1 MKKKILILFLI
12 SILTW
17 ATQIE
22 SKPRVTVINPSNGFV
37 LSGPNGQL
45 DNPNAIIQEFKLL
58 NANRVSS
65 YIINTGIFDQNIEQN
80 NTPGFEWPKGNAQGA
95 NAIFTAGLTIAGKIG
110 GQLKMVA
117 ASYEGE
123 WAPGYAINGTA
134 FTDSRFKLYSIYS
147 TDNANNNPDYAN
159 WGEMVP
165 FGAPYVDEN
174 ENGQYDPGTD
184 IPGIKNASQTIFV
197 CLTDGFQDQHNSS
210 EGFGGG
216 TTPMYAEMAL
226 TAWSYN
232 ISGIEDM
239 QFLRFTVVNKNT
251 LSWDSTFFG
260 IVVDPDLGDA
270 TDDWIGCDVSKNM
283 AYCYNSDNDDGGGG
297 PGTYGTNPP
306 ASGMD
311 FFRSPVNKSVN
322 PPDTLG
328 LTSFVYF
335 TNPGSGQAVC
345 ERDPDN
351 PTESYRY
358 LQGLKSDGTSWLN
371 PAFSPP
377 RKTVFCY
384 PGDPEGNST
393 SDTNWAENDG
403 RINNCDADTTGSVE
417 PSPGGDRRFIFNSG
431 SFQFQMNPGDT
442 QTVVLA
448 QFATR
453 GNNNLN
459 SVTKLKQMDVT
470 AQKLFD
476 ADFNVI
482 PPPPIPNSSFS
493 VQQIGG
499 ESSSFVN
506 LTLSWQDNSEGY
518 RFWDS
523 VFALPDTMNI
533 YHFQGYEVYEVK
545 KDASS
550 LPDFSDPSSIN
561 DNLTL
566 LAIFDKIDSVGII
579 QDSLSMGISVSGQE
593 QYGYFPVVPP
603 YTYTTPAGFPNTG
616 LFRNLKI
623 TKTNYPDLYGGNSN
637 LIYGQEYKFVI
648 VAYAYSANAPRGL
661 HVVRSPMN
669 PFSIIPT
676 APVAGTQ
683 TNYTN
688 GDTLN
693 TNRRDLGVAPI
704 ILNSEALIDATYR
717 VQFNSPDTSYNIQ
730 RSIDGGAFGNLAQ
743 NLKISSGSRNFD
755 GIEFGVNRITRTG
768 VIRDT
773 IENPAVNQSRQYGWS
788 YEPAG
793 NRFVEGSKN
802 VLSNDRPYQSQLMGL
817 SWPTQGTYTNLGS
830 LVTATGLKNV
840 EVEFTGTGG
849 AGQMAYRYRIT
860 GPITYAYQDQVEV
873 PFRAYEVDPTDS
885 TGTRRQINV
894 AFLVADSTTT
904 TWSPTADS
912 LGGRIVTYFFR
923 STYSS
928 TPDPFYTSKNL
939 FLQQSQTDIYYV
951 WSPKLVSP
959 GATYTV
965 GDKMGIYPYMVT
977 RPFIEPGFP
986 LYYQFTV
993 SGTTVSNQVAVSRND
1008 LEKIRVVPNPYLGFN
1023 VLETSS
1029 SNRFITFRRLPEVC
1043 SIKIY
1048 TLNGDLIKTINK
1060 DNTTSDQQWNLRT
1073 FEDVPVAS
1081 GMYIALIDAP
1091 GIGQKIIKLA
1101 IFTGQERADF

>member
-1 MKKKILILFLI
+1 MKTKILILFLI

-17 ATQIE
+17 SVQLE
-22 SKPRVTVINPSNGFV
+22 SKPRVTVINPDNGFV
-37 LSGPNGQL
+37 LSGPGIV
-45 DNPNAIIQEFKLL
+45 DNNAVIQEFVLL
-58 NANRVSS
+58 TANRIKS
-65 YIINTGIFDQNIEQN
+65 YVINTGIFDQNIETV
-80 NTPGFEWPKGNAQGA
+80 NTPGFEWPKNNEQHA
-95 NAIFTAGLTIAGKIG
+95 NAIFTAGLTIAAKIDG
-110 GQLKMVA
+110 NLKMAA
-117 ASYEGE
+117 ASYSGE
-123 WAPGYAINGTA
+123 WSPGYAIDGQE
-134 FTDSRFKLYSIYS
+134 FTDSRFKLYSIFS

-174 ENGQYDPGTD
+174 NNGVYDPGTD
-184 IPGIKNASQTIFV
+184 IPGVKNASQTIFI
-197 CLTDGFQDQHNSS
+197 CLTDGFQDQHSVG

-216 TTPMYAEMAL
+216 TLPMYAQMQM
-226 TAWSYN
+226 TAWAYN

-239 QFLRFTVVNKNT
+239 QFLRFVVTNKNT
-251 LSWDSTFFG
+251 IAWDSTFFG
-260 IVVDPDLGDA
+260 VVVDPDLGDA
-270 TDDWIGCDVSKNM
+270 TDDWIGCDTANNM
-283 AYCYNSDNDDGGGG
+283 AFCYNSDNDDGGGG
-297 PGTYGTNPP
+297 AGTYGANPP

-311 FFRSPVNKSVN
+311 FFVSPVNRNVN

-335 TNPGSGQAVC
+335 INTNTPGATC
-345 ERDPDN
+345 ERDPND
-351 PTESYRY
+351 PIEAYRY
-358 LQGLKSDGTSWLN
+358 LQGRKSDGTSWVD
-371 PAFSPP
+371 PTQIPP
-377 RKTVFCY
+377 KKTVFTF
-384 PGDPEGNST
+384 PGDPET
-393 SDTNWAENDG
+393 NDG
-403 RINNCDADTTGSVE
+403 WTETKGRIDNCGSDSTGAIIS
-417 PSPGGDRRFIFNSG
+417 PNPGGDRRFIFNSG
-431 SFQFQMNPGDT
+431 STSFRMNPGDS
-442 QTVVLA
+442 QVVVLA
-448 QFATR
+448 QFVAR
-453 GNNNLN
+453 GDNNLK
-459 SVTKLKQMDVT
+459 SVTTLKRLDQT

-482 PPPPIPNSSFS
+482 PPPSTPISTHSIQR
-493 VQQIGG
+493 VGG
-499 ESSSFVN
+499 ETSSFVN
-506 LTLSWQDNSEGY
+506 LTLSWQANAENY

-523 VFALPDTMNI
+523 VFAPPDTMNI
-533 YHFQGYEVYEVK
+533 YEFQGYEIYEVK
-545 KDASS
+545 KSAGT
-550 LPDFSDPSSIN
+550 LPDFSVPSTIN
-561 DNLTL
+561 NDLTL
-566 LAIFDKIDSVGII
+566 LAIFDKIDGVGII
-579 QDSLSMGISVSGQE
+579 QDSLSLGISVNGQE
-593 QYGYFPVVPP
+593 QYGYFQVVPP
-603 YTYTTPAGFPNTG
+603 YSYTTPSGFPNSG
-616 LFRNLKI
+616 LFRSLQI
-623 TKTNYPDLYGGNSN
+623 TKTNYPNEYGGNSQ
-637 LIYGQEYKFVI
+637 LIYGQEYKYII
-648 VAYAYSANAPRGL
+648 VAYAYSPSAPRGL
-661 HVVRSPMN
+661 HVQRSPLTS
-669 PFSIIPT
+669 FSVIPT

-693 TNRRDLGVAPI
+693 TNRRDLGVAPV
-704 ILNSEALIDATYR
+704 ILDANSLIDATYR
-717 VQFNSPDTSYNIQ
+717 VQFNSPDTTYNIM
-730 RSIDGGAFGNLAQ
+730 RSTDGGAFSNIAQ
-743 NLKISSGSRNFD
+743 NVTISSGARNFD
-755 GIEFGVNRITRTG
+755 GVEFGVNKITKTG

-802 VLSNDRPYQSQLMGL
+802 VLSNDRPYQSQLMAL
-817 SWPTQGTYTNLGS
+817 SWPTQGTYTNLAS
-830 LVTATGLKNV
+830 LVTATGLRNV
-840 EVEFTGTGG
+840 EIEFTGTGG
-849 AGQMAYRYRIT
+849 AGQMAYRYRINT
-860 GPITYAYQDQVEV
+860 AINYAYQDFVEV

-885 TGTRRQINV
+885 TGATRRQINV

-951 WSPKLVSP
+951 WSPKLISP

-965 GDKMGIYPYMVT
+965 GDKMGIYPYMIT

-1008 LEKIRVVPNPYLGFN
+1008 LEKIRAVPNPYLGFN

-1043 SIKIY
+1043 TIKIY
-1048 TLNGDLIKTINK
+1048 TLNGDLIKTIGK

>member
-1 MKKKILILFLI
+1 MKTKILILFLI
-12 SILTW
+12 SILIGG
-17 ATQIE
+17 AQLE
-22 SKPRVTVINPSNGFV
+22 AKPRVTVVNPSNGFV

-45 DNPNAIIQEFKLL
+45 DNPNAVIQEFKLL

-80 NTPGFEWPKGNAQGA
+80 NSPGFEWPKGNPQGA

-123 WAPGYAINGTA
+123 WAPGYAINGVA

-184 IPGIKNASQTIFV
+184 IPGIKNASQTIFI

-216 TTPMYAEMAL
+216 TTPMYAELAL
-226 TAWSYN
+226 TAWAYN

-239 QFLRFTVVNKNT
+239 QFLRFNVVNKN
-251 LSWDSTFFG
+251 SIAWDSTFFG

-270 TDDWIGCDVSKNM
+270 TDDWIGCDTNLNM
-283 AYCYNSDNDDGGGG
+283 GYCYNSDNDDGGGG
-297 PGTYGTNPP
+297 PGTYGSNPP

-351 PTESYRY
+351 PTEAYRY
-358 LQGLKSDGTSWLN
+358 LQGIKSDGTSWLD
-371 PAFSPP
+371 PTTTPP
-377 RKTVFCY
+377 TRTVFCY
-384 PGDPEGNST
+384 PGQPEGSAGWT
-393 SDTNWAENDG
+393 ESDG
-403 RINNCDADTTGSVE
+403 RINNCDGDTTGSVD

-431 SFQFQMNPGDT
+431 SYQFRMNPGDT

-459 SVTKLKQMDVT
+459 SVTKLKQLDAT

-482 PPPPIPNSSFS
+482 PPPPIPNSTHSI
-493 VQQIGG
+493 QQIGG
-499 ESSSFVN
+499 EGSSFVN
-506 LTLSWQDNSEGY
+506 LTLSWQDNAESY

-533 YHFQGYEVYEVK
+533 YYFQGYEVYEVK
-545 KDASS
+545 KDATT

-566 LAIFDKIDSVGII
+566 LAIFDKKDSIGVI
-579 QDSLSMGISVSGQE
+579 QDSLSLGISVNGQE

-603 YTYTTPAGFPNTG
+603 YTYTTPAGFPNSG

-648 VAYAYSANAPRGL
+648 VAYAYSATAPRGL
-661 HVVRSPMN
+661 HVVRSPLN
-669 PFSIIPT
+669 PFTIVPT

-683 TNYTN
+683 TNYAN

-704 ILNSEALIDATYR
+704 ILNSQALIDATYR

-730 RSIDGGAFGNLAQ
+730 KSVDGGAFTNLAQ

-755 GIEFGVNRITRTG
+755 GIEFGVNKITKSG

-773 IENPAVNQSRQYGWS
+773 ISNPSVNQSRQYGFS
-788 YEPAG
+788 YEPAA
-793 NRFVEGSKN
+793 NKFVEGSKYL
-802 VLSNDRPYQSQLMGL
+802 LSNDRPYQSQLMAL
-817 SWPTQGTYTNLGS
+817 SWPTQGTYTNLQS
-830 LVTATGLKNV
+830 LVKANELKNV
-840 EVEFTGTGG
+840 EIEFTGTGG
-849 AGQMAYRYRIT
+849 AGQMAYRYRVLSNIN
-860 GPITYAYQDQVEV
+860 YAYQDFVEV

-894 AFLVADSTTT
+894 AFVVADSTTT

-912 LGGRIVTYFFR
+912 LGGKFVTYFFR

-939 FLQQSQTDIYYV
+939 FLQQGQTDIYYV

-965 GDKMGIYPYMVT
+965 GDKMGIYPYMIT
-977 RPFIEPGFP
+977 RPFIEPGYP

-993 SGTTVSNQVAVSRND
+993 SGTTISNQTAVTRND

-1029 SNRFITFRRLPEVC
+1029 SNRFVTFRRLPEVC
-1043 SIKIY
+1043 TIKIY
-1048 TLNGDLIKTINK
+1048 TLNGDLIKSISK

-1091 GIGQKIIKLA
+1091 GIGQKVIKLA

>member
-1 MKKKILILFLI
+1 MKTKILLLFLI
-12 SILTW
+12 SVMLW

-22 SKPRVTVINPSNGFV
+22 AKPRVTIVNPNNGFV
-37 LSGPNGQL
+37 LSGPNGF
-45 DNPNAIIQEFKLL
+45 DSPNAIIQEFELL
-58 NANRVSS
+58 DANRVSS

-80 NTPGFEWPKGNAQGA
+80 NSPGFEWPKGNPQGA
-95 NAIFTAGLTIAGKIG
+95 NAIFTAGLTIAAKID
-110 GQLKMVA
+110 GQLKMCA

-123 WAPGYAINGTA
+123 WAPGYCVNGEA
-134 FTDSRFKLYSIYS
+134 FTDTRFKLYKINS
-147 TDNANNNPDYAN
+147 TDNANNNPDYAA
-159 WGEMVP
+159 WGDMVP
-165 FGAPYVDEN
+165 FGAPYVDKN
-174 ENGQYDPGTD
+174 GNGQYDPGTD
-184 IPGIKNASQTIFV
+184 IPGIKDASQTIFV

-216 TTPMYAEMAL
+216 TTPMYAQLQL

-239 QFLRFTVVNKNT
+239 QFLRFVVSNKNT
-251 LSWDSTFFG
+251 IAWDSTFFG

-270 TDDWIGCDVSKNM
+270 TDDWIGCDVPKNM
-283 AYCYNSDNDDGGGG
+283 AFCYNSDNDDGGGG

-311 FFRSPVNKSVN
+311 FFRSPVNFSVN

-358 LQGLKSDGTSWLN
+358 LQGVKSDGTSWLN

-377 RKTVFCY
+377 KKTVFCY
-384 PGDPEGNST
+384 PGDPATNTT

-403 RINNCDADTTGSVE
+403 RINNCDGDTTGAVE

-431 SFQFQMNPGDT
+431 SYEFRMNPGDT

-448 QFATR
+448 QFAAR
-453 GNNNLN
+453 GNSNLN
-459 SVTKLKQMDVT
+459 SVTKLKQLDVT

-482 PPPPIPNSSFS
+482 PPPSTPISTYS

-499 ESSSFVN
+499 ENSSFVN
-506 LTLSWQDNSEGY
+506 MTLSWQDNAESY

-533 YHFQGYEVYEVK
+533 YYFQGYEVYEVK
-545 KDASS
+545 KDAAT

-566 LAIFDKIDSVGII
+566 LATYDIIDSVGII
-579 QDSLSMGISVSGQE
+579 QDSLSMGISVNGQE

-603 YTYTTPAGFPNTG
+603 YSYTTPSGFPNTG
-616 LFRNLKI
+616 LFRSLKI

-637 LIYGQEYKFVI
+637 LIYGQDYKFVI

-661 HVVRSPMN
+661 HVIRSPLT
-669 PFSIIPT
+669 PFTITPK

-693 TNRRDLGVAPI
+693 TSRRDLGVAPI
-704 ILNSEALIDATYR
+704 ILNADELLEATYR
-717 VQFNSPDTSYNIQ
+717 VQFNSPDTTYNIQ
-730 RSIDGGAFGNLAQ
+730 RSTDGGAFTNLAQ
-743 NLKISSGSRNFD
+743 NLKISSGARNFD
-755 GIEFGVNRITRTG
+755 GIEFGVNRITKQG

-773 IENPAVNQSRQYGWS
+773 INDPATNQSRLYGWS
-788 YEPAG
+788 YEPSG
-793 NRFVEGSKN
+793 NQFVEGSKYL
-802 VLSNDRPYQSQLMGL
+802 LSGDRPYQSRLMSL
-817 SWPTQGTYTNLGS
+817 SWPIQGTYTNLPS
-830 LVTATGLKNV
+830 LVKATELKNV
-840 EVEFTGTGG
+840 QIEFTGTGG
-849 AGQMAYRYRIT
+849 AGQMAYRYRVT
-860 GPITYAYQDQVEV
+860 TPINYAYQDFVEV
-873 PFRAYEVDPTDS
+873 PFKAYEIDPTDS
-885 TGTRRQINV
+885 TSSRRQINV
-894 AFLVADSTTT
+894 AFLVSDSTMTS
-904 TWSPTADS
+904 WSPTADS
-912 LGGRIVTYFFR
+912 LGGKLVTYFFR
-923 STYSS
+923 SDYSS

-951 WSPKLVSP
+951 WAPKLISA
-959 GATYTV
+959 GASYTV
-965 GDKMGIYPYMVT
+965 GDLMTIYPYTIT
-977 RPFIEPGFP
+977 RPFMEPGYP
-986 LYYQFTV
+986 LYYQFSVT
-993 SGTTVSNQVAVSRND
+993 GTTVTNSTAVSRND
-1008 LEKIRVVPNPYLGFN
+1008 MEKIRAVPNPYLGFN

-1029 SNRFITFRRLPEVC
+1029 SNRFITFMRLPEVC
-1043 SIKIY
+1043 TIKIY
-1048 TLNGDLIKTINK
+1048 TLNGDLINTINK

-1101 IFTGQERADF
+1101 IFTSQERADF